1 MMKHPFSRFFGV
13 GEKVEEAER
22 EIISE
27 NEEVRKIPTSCIVP
41 NRFQPRTIFDD
52 NKIEELARTI
62 HTHGIIQP
70 IVVREYSTNQ
80 FEIIAGER
88 RFRAVQ
94 KLGWDK
100 VPAIIKNLMIQKRL
114 LLH

>member
-1 MMKHPFSRFFGV
+1 MWAKKWKIWKGKSY
-13 GEKVEEAER
+13 
-22 EIISE
+22 E

-100 VPAIIKNLMIQKRL
+100 VPAIIKTLMIQKRL